1 MPTKISAPKVKA
13 VKKRFLKRIA
23 DACQLL
29 ETLSSEPL
37 LKTKFKGA
45 LSTLREFEREVGTP
59 IRSVQS
65 GL

>member
-1 MPTKISAPKVKA
+1 MTARVSASKVRAKQQ
-13 VKKRFLKRIA
+13 KFLERIA

-29 ETLSSEPL
+29 ETLSSEPR

-45 LSTLREFEREVGTP
+45 LSTLRKFEREVGTP